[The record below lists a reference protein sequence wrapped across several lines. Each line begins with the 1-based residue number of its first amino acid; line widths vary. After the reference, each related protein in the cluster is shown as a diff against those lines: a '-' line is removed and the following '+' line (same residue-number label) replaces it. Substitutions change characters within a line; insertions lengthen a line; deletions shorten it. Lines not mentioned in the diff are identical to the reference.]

1 MLLDAMRK
9 HSRSFII
16 YIFFGIIIAVF
27 TVNFGPQSGGCGSS
41 TVAAGAVDGS
51 RISPQQFNYALS
63 ASGVLARFANL
74 PESFMARVRG
84 RVMDQLIARELMA
97 DDALD
102 MGFRI
107 PDKEINDMIVK
118 GRFVILGQ
126 SQPLILDDDGK
137 FDYSRFS
144 RWVRYRWTL
153 TVKKFKEQQR
163 RELLAEKI
171 RRVTRSSVKTSEEE
185 VKQKYVHDNTKVE
198 LSYVAFSPQDF
209 RDKVAPTEAD
219 LAAFIKEKK
228 KDIGEYY
235 KTNKTAYEKLPA
247 QVKLQAIT
255 VKFPSDEKKAEAV
268 AKAEAL
274 HKRIAGGE
282 DFGAVAREG
291 SEDEAAPRGGVLGW
305 RNEDSPGLGD
315 KAKDLVAKAK
325 EGAISDVV
333 QEKDSLV
340 IFKVLARRKGDLT
353 LEQAQ
358 GEIAEQ
364 MYATD
369 KALKLAREAAEQF
382 TKRARAG
389 EKLEEM
395 FTTEGD
401 EDENKATDDEAK
413 AEDAEATAR
422 ADDAADGAPEAAPV
436 AEKPAKS
443 PLELKATTAFSR
455 SGQHLIPGIGVSRT
469 LSTAAFELK
478 EGVVADKPF
487 EVGEMIY
494 LVAVKKRQ
502 EADMGEFTKNKKDLT
517 EQFLDTKAGEALR
530 IYMSSRCKE
539 AVKSGKVIVNAAV
552 MVTPGYVPSKK
563 DAPLPQ
569 YSPCSSFEPQS
580 LM

>member
-27 TVNFGPQSGGCGSS
+27 VVNFGPQSGGGCSP
-41 TVAAGAVDGS
+41 TATAAGTIDGS
-51 RISPQQFNYALS
+51 RISPGQFQYALS

-118 GRFVILGQ
+118 GRFVVLGQ
-126 SQPLILDDDGK
+126 SAPLILDDDGK

-144 RWVRYRWTL
+144 RWVRYRWAL

-171 RRVTRSSVKTSEEE
+171 RRVTRASVKISEEE
-185 VKQKYVHDNTKVE
+185 IKQKYVHENTKVE
-198 LSYVAFSPQDF
+198 LSYVAFSPQEF
-209 RDKVAPTEAD
+209 RAKVTPTEAE
-219 LAAFIKEKK
+219 LATFIKDKK
-228 KDIGEYY
+228 KDIEEYY

-255 VKFPSDEKKAEAV
+255 VKIPSEEKKAEAV
-268 AKAEAL
+268 ARAEAL
-274 HKRIAGGE
+274 HQRIAGGE
-282 DFGAVAREG
+282 DFAAVATEG
-291 SEDEAAPRGGVLGW
+291 SEDDAASLGGMHGW
-305 RNEDSPGLGD
+305 RNEDAPGLGD
-315 KAKDLVAKAK
+315 KSKDLMPKAK
-325 EGAISDVV
+325 EGALSDVV

-340 IFKVLARRKGDLT
+340 IFKVLGRRKGDLT

-364 MYATD
+364 MYTTD
-369 KALKLAREAAEQF
+369 KALKLAQASAEAF
-382 TKRARAG
+382 IKRAKAG
-389 EKLEEM
+389 EKLADM
-395 FTTEGD
+395 FTSE
-401 EDENKATDDEAK
+401 DDETK
-413 AEDAEATAR
+413 ADEPKADEPKTEDG
-422 ADDAADGAPEAAPV
+422 DAADAADATAEV
-436 AEKPAKS
+436 ADKPAKS
-443 PLELKATTAFSR
+443 PLELKATTAFAR
-455 SGQHLIPGIGVSRT
+455 SGQYLVPGIGVSQA

-478 EGVVADKPF
+478 EGQVADKPF
-487 EVGEMIY
+487 KVGEMIY
-494 LVAVKKRQ
+494 IAAVKDRQ
-502 EADMGEFTKNKKDLT
+502 EADMGEFTKTQKDLT
-517 EQFLDTKAGEALR
+517 EQFLDSKAGEALR
-530 IYMSSRCKE
+530 AYMLIRCKD
-539 AVKSGKVIVNAAV
+539 AVKAGKVTVNSAI

-563 DAPLPQ
+563 DGPLPQ
-569 YSPCSSFEPQS
+569 YVPCSSFEPQS